1 MYSAKIGSC
10 LKKEKIS
17 SGDKVKITQKGG
29 KEYEGILMPRPDF
42 GGSKDNIILKLKSG
56 YNIGIKFSNGM
67 KIKKSGKGAELE
79 AFPSLK
85 FSSDKNLPKIS
96 LVATGGTISSRV
108 SYETGGVK
116 WLMDAGQLFFLA
128 PELQKIAVFRK
139 IEKPFLMASENM
151 SHEHWQ
157 KLAETCARL
166 LNEGDEGVVV
176 THGTD
181 TLHYTSA
188 ALSFMLKN
196 LTKPVVLT
204 YSQRSTD
211 RGSTDTPMNLVCA
224 AKVAATSEIAEV
236 VLVGHGESGDTFCLA
251 NRGTKVRK
259 MHTSVRHTFRPVNDV
274 PVAKIWP
281 DGNTEYLGEHKKR
294 AEGKV
299 IADTKFEEKVALIKY
314 CPGANPEMIDF
325 LREKKYRGIVIEA
338 TGLGHVATDE
348 SRKSWLP
355 AIKRA
360 INSGMLVCAAAQTLY
375 GRLDPLVYGEGRK
388 VLSLGV
394 VYLKDMLPET
404 AYVKLGWVLGHT
416 KDTKEAEKM
425 MLANYAGEITGR
437 TGTQTFLY

>member
-1 MYSAKIGSC
+1 MMGPWSMSASSC
-10 LKKEKIS
+10 I
-17 SGDKVKITQKGG
+17 
-29 KEYEGILMPRPDF
+29 
-42 GGSKDNIILKLKSG
+42 
-56 YNIGIKFSNGM
+56 
-67 KIKKSGKGAELE
+67 
-79 AFPSLK
+79 
-85 FSSDKNLPKIS
+85 
-96 LVATGGTISSRV
+96 RV
-108 SYETGGVK
+108 TPVVVS
-116 WLMDAGQLFFLA
+116 
-128 PELQKIAVFRK
+128 
-139 IEKPFLMASENM
+139 PFLMASENM
-151 SHEHWQ
+151 AHEHWQ

-166 LNEGDEGVVV
+166 LNEGDAGVVV

-224 AKVAATSEIAEV
+224 AHVAANSDLSEV
-236 VLVGHGESGDTFCLA
+236 VLVGHGESSDTFCYA

-259 MHTSVRHTFRPVNDV
+259 MHTSVRHTFRPINEV

-281 DGNTEYLGEHKKR
+281 DGNTEYLGKHKKR

-314 CPGANPEMIDF
+314 YPGAGPEMIEF

-360 INSGMLVCAAAQTLY
+360 INSGMLVCATAQTLY
-375 GRLDPLVYGEGRK
+375 GRLDPLVYSEGRK

-394 VYLKDMLPET
+394 LYLEDMLPET

-425 MLANYAGEITGR
+425 MLTNYAGEITGR
-437 TGTQTFLY
+437 TGAQTFLY